1 MENNLYRERR
11 KALNWSL
18 EEAAEQ
24 LFISDDKL
32 QRIETGKQSPSAE
45 DIMHMS
51 EVYKAPE
58 LCNYYCHNQ
67 CDIGKENVPEIPV
80 TELPNVTLQL
90 LDSLNSA
97 SDIEKMLIKITA
109 DNQISDDEL
118 ESLVDIE
125 QKLEHLSIA
134 ISALKLCIKRKS
146 KNDDLNRALYSE
158 IYSKKQ
164 SIR

>member
-80 TELPNVTLQL
+80 EELPNVTLQL
-90 LDSLNSA
+90 LDSLNTA

-109 DNQISDDEL
+109 DNEISDDEL
-118 ESLVDIE
+118 EALVNIE
-125 QKLEHLSIA
+125 LNLEQLATA
-134 ISALKLCIKRKS
+134 INALKLCIKRKS
-146 KNDDLNRALYSE
+146 RNDGLNSQLYSE
-158 IYSKKQ
+158 IYNRMKTE
-164 SIR
+164 